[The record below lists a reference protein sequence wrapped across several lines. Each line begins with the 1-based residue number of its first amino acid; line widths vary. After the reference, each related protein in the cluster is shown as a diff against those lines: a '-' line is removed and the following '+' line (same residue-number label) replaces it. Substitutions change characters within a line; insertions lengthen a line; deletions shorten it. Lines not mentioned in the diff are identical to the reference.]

1 MKIAQIWH
9 ALVNAAHPWGR
20 IVCLV
25 ADILSVAALFLI
37 YVCQCWAL
45 TEYTA
50 PFASRL
56 LNVQL
61 IALIVLFVLQLRRL
75 KRIGIWLVILANAIA
90 VPIIVHHAPMGEF
103 VKLYIALML
112 MLILFRQMVLPRR
125 AFLALHLMNALF
137 LSYFL
142 AMAEKMVAYENYYVV
157 FMRGYNENTVGIL
170 GVACMMHWACFFGM
184 LRIKKGYRLL
194 GQLLGMIL
202 GFYYVNH
209 SGCRSALLAVIL
221 FVLLYLVCFKPLPS
235 RWLQAVMAAALVIL
249 AGFPLLYIR
258 WSHQIS
264 YFKLFGQNAFSGRE
278 ELWES
283 ALYAVL
289 EHPFMG
295 AGLSTQSSMHHILVE
310 LVLRF
315 GIVAVLSFFVLL
327 LLRDKRGEGCRLSRI
342 AQISFLAC
350 MAIACFESFFTDR
363 YLSFF
368 FLSFLLTAV
377 KSNKRDASPKK

>member
-1 MKIAQIWH
+1 MKMMQIWRS
-9 ALVNAAHPWGR
+9 LRSKEHPLGR

-25 ADILSVAALFLI
+25 ADILSVIALFLI
-37 YVCQCWAL
+37 FVCQYRAL

-50 PFASRL
+50 PLASRL

-75 KRIGIWLVILANAIA
+75 KRIGIWAVILANAIA
-90 VPIIVHHAPMGEF
+90 VPIIAHHTPMGEF
-103 VKLYIALML
+103 VTIYIVLML
-112 MLILFRQMVLPRR
+112 MLILFRQMVLPRGV
-125 AFLALHLMNALF
+125 FVALHLMNALF

-142 AMAEKMVAYENYYVV
+142 AMAERMISYDDYYVA
-157 FMRGYNENTVGIL
+157 FMRAYNVNTVGIL
-170 GVACMMHWACFFGM
+170 GVACMMHWACFFDM
-184 LRIKKGYRLL
+184 LRMKKRYRLL

-202 GFYYVNH
+202 GFYYVHH

-221 FVLLYLVCFKPLPS
+221 FVLLYLVCYKPIPS
-235 RWLQAVMAAALVIL
+235 RWFQALMVAALAIL

-258 WSHQIS
+258 WSHRID
-264 YFKLFGQNAFSGRE
+264 YIKLFGENIFSGRQM
-278 ELWES
+278 LWED

-295 AGLSTQSSMHHILVE
+295 AGLSTQSSMHHVLVE

-315 GIVAVLSFFVLL
+315 GIVAVISFFVLL
-327 LLRDKRGEGCRLSRI
+327 LLRDKRGEECRISRL

-363 YLSFF
+363 YLCFF

-377 KSNKRDASPKK
+377 KSNKRDASQK